1 LVRVVIFAN
10 GELPE
15 REAALALLQEADFL
29 IAADGGARHL
39 LSMGLLPEVVIGDLD
54 SLDEE
59 SLAGLISAGVA
70 IERYPE
76 DKDETDLEL
85 ALTYALAKG
94 SASILVIAALG
105 NRLDQTLA
113 NLMLVTN
120 PVLSGVDI
128 RLDDGVEEVLFC
140 RDRVEVHGQA
150 GDSLSLIPWGR
161 PVEGITTTGLQWS
174 LQDETLFPD
183 RSRGIS
189 NLMNADRV
197 VIAIRSGLLL
207 VIHRRRWNPP

>member
-15 REAALALLQEADFL
+15 REAALALLQEGDFL

-59 SLAGLISAGVA
+59 SHAGLISAGVA

-140 RDRVEVHGQA
+140 RDRVEVHGQT
-150 GDSLSLIPWGR
+150 GDNLSLIPWGR
-161 PVEGITTTGLQWS
+161 PVEGIITTGLQWS